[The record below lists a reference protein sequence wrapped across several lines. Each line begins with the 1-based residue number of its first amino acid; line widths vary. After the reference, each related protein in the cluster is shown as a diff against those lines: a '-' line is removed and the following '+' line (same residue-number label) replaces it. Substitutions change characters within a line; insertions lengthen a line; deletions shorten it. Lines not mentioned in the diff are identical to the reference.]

1 MCYVQVKVYCPHCD
15 SGKVKKNGIK
25 GNGQQNFLCHDC
37 KKQFQFS
44 YQNKGADPRV
54 KKQMRAMAMR
64 ASGIRDISSVLKV
77 SAVTIILTLRTWFK
91 TLREPQLEGSF
102 DNVMIDEFWS
112 WVGHREKGKRWVWY
126 AYCGDSG
133 KTLAFQIGKRND
145 ASCEKLM
152 KKMAHLDI
160 KHYYTDN
167 WISYKKHIPPEKH
180 TISKKKTQKI
190 ERQNLNFRTHIKRLC
205 RKTICFSKKDDMH
218 FGFIKA
224 YIWRKN
230 SA

>member
-25 GNGQQNFLCHDC
+25 GNGQQNFFCHGC

-64 ASGIRDISSVLKV
+64 AGGIRDIANVLKV
-77 SAVTIILTLRTWFK
+77 SAVTVILTLRTWFE
-91 TLREPQLEGSF
+91 TLREPQVEGSF
-102 DNVMIDEFWS
+102 DEVMIDEFWS

-126 AYCGDSG
+126 AYCGNSG
-133 KTLAFQIGKRND
+133 KILAFQIGKRND
-145 ASCEKLM
+145 ASCKKLM
-152 KKMAHLDI
+152 KKLAHLDI
-160 KHYYTDN
+160 NHYYTDN
-167 WISYKKHIPPEKH
+167 WKSYQKHIPPEKH
-180 TISKKKTQKI
+180 TISKRKTQKI

-224 YIWRKN
+224 YIWQKN
-230 SA
+230 AA